1 MRKSHHSLHGL
12 LRQSLLRSV
21 VCMILPV
28 CVLAG
33 LLVVLTQRYG
43 ADIALTTRAS
53 EVRTVLVQD
62 LPDEVWNVVSGRISF
77 EDGRQRMLID
87 SALWELNDML
97 DSAGEDEAQYL
108 NAALRAIRTIDS
120 YVDQMETQMDAGAAV
135 SRNESLYREIHSVGH
150 LAGSMLDRYI
160 ENEIA
165 RMGRFNA
172 RIQHGLG
179 AAALAL
185 IALVGVMIWLT
196 IRASDNL
203 EGAIGASL
211 RQLEQFANRIAAG
224 RFTLDGVEYTLAVND
239 GDNHLHGGPTGFSTR
254 VWQADEVPNGVRF
267 TYHSQDMEEGFP
279 GALTAQVTYSL
290 DGNALVAHYQ
300 ATTDRPTVCNLTN
313 HTYFNLNGHNSG
325 TVLDHT
331 LVLHAAHYTPVVPG
345 SIPTGKIEEVAGTPM
360 DFLYPHT
367 IGQRIDRLFPQLLHC
382 GGYDHNWVL
391 DRKTADGIEPAA
403 TVWEPASGRTIEV
416 LTDQPAMQFYSG
428 NFFDGKAN
436 GKYGKPLR
444 YRESLA
450 LETQKYPDSP
460 NHDNFPST
468 VLRPGEEY
476 TQVCIYRFGVK

>member
-12 LRQSLLRSV
+12 LRRSLLRSV

-120 YVDQMETQMDAGAAV
+120 YVDQLETQMDAGAAV

-224 RFTLDGVEYTLAVND
+224 ELTERVPPTEIDAASADTRSQYN
-239 GDNHLHGGPTGFSTR
+239 GGAAGC
-254 VWQADEVPNGVRF
+254 A
-267 TYHSQDMEEGFP
+267 HS
-279 GALTAQVTYSL
+279 
-290 DGNALVAHYQ
+290 
-300 ATTDRPTVCNLTN
+300 
-313 HTYFNLNGHNSG
+313 
-325 TVLDHT
+325 
-331 LVLHAAHYTPVVPG
+331 
-345 SIPTGKIEEVAGTPM
+345 
-360 DFLYPHT
+360 
-367 IGQRIDRLFPQLLHC
+367 
-382 GGYDHNWVL
+382 
-391 DRKTADGIEPAA
+391 
-403 TVWEPASGRTIEV
+403 
-416 LTDQPAMQFYSG
+416 
-428 NFFDGKAN
+428 
-436 GKYGKPLR
+436 
-444 YRESLA
+444 
-450 LETQKYPDSP
+450 
-460 NHDNFPST
+460 
-468 VLRPGEEY
+468 
-476 TQVCIYRFGVK
+476 

>member
-12 LRQSLLRSV
+12 LRRSLLRSV

-120 YVDQMETQMDAGAAV
+120 YVDQLETQMDAGAAV

-172 RIQHGLG
+172 CIQHGLG

-224 RFTLDGVEYTLAVND
+224 ELTERVPPTEIDELHLLTRDLNTMAEQLGALIHERVEQEKTIKKAELRALQAQITPHFMYNTLETIVWLAEEGRNSEVVEMTMAFTGFLRISLSRGADYITVEREEQHVANYLQIQSVRYGSIMRYTIDIDPALHERYMLKIVLQPLIENAIIHGIFEKPSKCGRLAVAVRREPDGIRITIEDDGVGMDEATLLSNFSPAAP
-239 GDNHLHGGPTGFSTR
+239 GQITATPGGY
-254 VWQADEVPNGVRF
+254 GVRNI
-267 TYHSQDMEEGFP
+267 Q
-279 GALTAQVTYSL
+279 
-290 DGNALVAHYQ
+290 
-300 ATTDRPTVCNLTN
+300 
-313 HTYFNLNGHNSG
+313 
-325 TVLDHT
+325 
-331 LVLHAAHYTPVVPG
+331 
-345 SIPTGKIEEVAGTPM
+345 
-360 DFLYPHT
+360 
-367 IGQRIDRLFPQLLHC
+367 DRLRLAYGEPFGLSCVSRP
-382 GGYDHNWVL
+382 GRGTTVTVYIP
-391 DRKTADGIEPAA
+391 AIEP
-403 TVWEPASGRTIEV
+403 EE
-416 LTDQPAMQFYSG
+416 QPQEG
-428 NFFDGKAN
+428 
-436 GKYGKPLR
+436 
-444 YRESLA
+444 
-450 LETQKYPDSP
+450 
-460 NHDNFPST
+460 
-468 VLRPGEEY
+468 
-476 TQVCIYRFGVK
+476 

>member
-1 MRKSHHSLHGL
+1 M
-12 LRQSLLRSV
+12 
-21 VCMILPV
+21 
-28 CVLAG
+28 
-33 LLVVLTQRYG
+33 
-43 ADIALTTRAS
+43 
-53 EVRTVLVQD
+53 LVQD

-120 YVDQMETQMDAGAAV
+120 YVDQLETQMDAGAAV

-224 RFTLDGVEYTLAVND
+224 ELTERVPPTEIDELHLLTRDLNTMAEQLGALIHERVEQEKTIKKAELRALQAQITPHFMYNTLETIVWLAEEGRNSEVVEMTMAFTGFLRISLSRGADYITVEREEQHVANYLQIQSVRYGSIMRYTIDIDPALHERYMLKIVLQPLIENSISHGIMSRTDKHGSITIVGRVLENTIQLQVIDDGVGMTAQTVEQLNAGKPPEDVESSGSRYGIYNINERIQNYYGCD
-239 GDNHLHGGPTGFSTR
+239 YHLHFESVQGKGTT
-254 VWQADEVPNGVRF
+254 
-267 TYHSQDMEEGFP
+267 
-279 GALTAQVTYSL
+279 VTI
-290 DGNALVAHYQ
+290 
-300 ATTDRPTVCNLTN
+300 
-313 HTYFNLNGHNSG
+313 
-325 TVLDHT
+325 T
-331 LVLHAAHYTPVVPG
+331 LP
-345 SIPTGKIEEVAGTPM
+345 PM
-360 DFLYPHT
+360 
-367 IGQRIDRLFPQLLHC
+367 
-382 GGYDHNWVL
+382 
-391 DRKTADGIEPAA
+391 
-403 TVWEPASGRTIEV
+403 
-416 LTDQPAMQFYSG
+416 
-428 NFFDGKAN
+428 
-436 GKYGKPLR
+436 
-444 YRESLA
+444 
-450 LETQKYPDSP
+450 
-460 NHDNFPST
+460 
-468 VLRPGEEY
+468 
-476 TQVCIYRFGVK
+476 

>member
-87 SALWELNDML
+87 SALHELNDML

-120 YVDQMETQMDAGAAV
+120 YVDQLETQMDAGAAV

-224 RFTLDGVEYTLAVND
+224 ELTERVPPTEIDELHLLTRDLNTMAEQLGALIHERVEQEKTIKKAELRALQAQINPHFLYNTLDALYWRATNEGNDEIAEDILSLSQLFRHVLGQGNAQTDIGNEKELLEEYLHIQKMRFSDHLDYEIHMEEAILSHMIPKLILQPFVENAVVHGFERDGGDCLIRVDGKREGEWIVFTVEDNGVGMSEEQLQD
-239 GDNHLHGGPTGFSTR
+239 I
-254 VWQADEVPNGVRF
+254 WEVPDAKR
-267 TYHSQDMEEGFP
+267 Y
-279 GALTAQVTYSL
+279 A
-290 DGNALVAHYQ
+290 
-300 ATTDRPTVCNLTN
+300 
-313 HTYFNLNGHNSG
+313 
-325 TVLDHT
+325 
-331 LVLHAAHYTPVVPG
+331 
-345 SIPTGKIEEVAGTPM
+345 
-360 DFLYPHT
+360 
-367 IGQRIDRLFPQLLHC
+367 GQRIGRYAIRNVKERLELLY
-382 GGYDHNWVL
+382 G
-391 DRKTADGIEPAA
+391 DGCTLRIESAVGRGTCVTIRIP
-403 TVWEPASGRTIEV
+403 WE
-416 LTDQPAMQFYSG
+416 
-428 NFFDGKAN
+428 
-436 GKYGKPLR
+436 
-444 YRESLA
+444 
-450 LETQKYPDSP
+450 
-460 NHDNFPST
+460 
-468 VLRPGEEY
+468 
-476 TQVCIYRFGVK
+476 

>member
-12 LRQSLLRSV
+12 LRRSLLRSV

-120 YVDQMETQMDAGAAV
+120 YVDQLETQMDAGAAV

-224 RFTLDGVEYTLAVND
+224 ELTERVPPTEIDELHLLTRDLNTMAEQLGALIHERVEQEKTIKKAELRALQAQITPHFMYNTLETICLAGRRGPQQRGRRDDDGVHRLSAHLAQPRR
-239 GDNHLHGGPTGFSTR
+239 GLHHGRARGTARCKLF
-254 VWQADEVPNGVRF
+254 ADSVGAVRQ
-267 TYHSQDMEEGFP
+267 H
-279 GALTAQVTYSL
+279 
-290 DGNALVAHYQ
+290 
-300 ATTDRPTVCNLTN
+300 
-313 HTYFNLNGHNSG
+313 
-325 TVLDHT
+325 
-331 LVLHAAHYTPVVPG
+331 HAV
-345 SIPTGKIEEVAGTPM
+345 
-360 DFLYPHT
+360 
-367 IGQRIDRLFPQLLHC
+367 
-382 GGYDHNWVL
+382 YD
-391 DRKTADGIEPAA
+391 
-403 TVWEPASGRTIEV
+403 
-416 LTDQPAMQFYSG
+416 
-428 NFFDGKAN
+428 
-436 GKYGKPLR
+436 
-444 YRESLA
+444 
-450 LETQKYPDSP
+450 
-460 NHDNFPST
+460 
-468 VLRPGEEY
+468 
-476 TQVCIYRFGVK
+476 

>member
-1 MRKSHHSLHGL
+1 MRKSRHSLHGL

-77 EDGRQRMLID
+77 EEGRQRTLID
-87 SALWELNDML
+87 SSLRELNDML

-120 YVDQMETQMDAGAAV
+120 YVDQLETQMDAGAAV

-165 RMGRFNA
+165 HMGRFNA

-185 IALVGVMIWLT
+185 IALVGVMIWLS
-196 IRASDNL
+196 IRGSNDL
-203 EGAIGASL
+203 EGSIGTSL

-224 RFTLDGVEYTLAVND
+224 ELTERVPPTEIDELHLLTRDLNTMAEQLDALIHERVEQEKTIKKAELRALQAQITPHFMYNTLETIVWLAEEGRNSEVVEMTMAF
-239 GDNHLHGGPTGFSTR
+239 TGFLRISLSR
-254 VWQADEVPNGVRF
+254 GADYITVEREEQHVANYLQIQSVR
-267 TYHSQDMEEGFP
+267 Y
-279 GALTAQVTYSL
+279 
-290 DGNALVAHYQ
+290 
-300 ATTDRPTVCNLTN
+300 
-313 HTYFNLNGHNSG
+313 
-325 TVLDHT
+325 
-331 LVLHAAHYTPVVPG
+331 G
-345 SIPTGKIEEVAGTPM
+345 SIMRYTIDIDPDLHERHMLKIVLQPLVENAIYHGIKRKRGRGQITVIGRKQAGGMYFAVEDNGMGMTPERLAEVQASLQSGAPLDPDGK
-360 DFLYPHT
+360 
-367 IGQRIDRLFPQLLHC
+367 
-382 GGYDHNWVL
+382 GGYGLRNVEQRL
-391 DRKTADGIEPAA
+391 RLYYGC
-403 TVWEPASGRTIEV
+403 GLTIE
-416 LTDQPAMQFYSG
+416 SE
-428 NFFDGKAN
+428 
-436 GKYGKPLR
+436 
-444 YRESLA
+444 YRHGTRISFA
-450 LETQKYPDSP
+450 VPDEQ
-460 NHDNFPST
+460 
-468 VLRPGEEY
+468 EEK
-476 TQVCIYRFGVK
+476 TL

>member
-12 LRQSLLRSV
+12 LRRSLLRSV

-120 YVDQMETQMDAGAAV
+120 YVDQLETQMDAGAAV

-211 RQLEQFANRIAAG
+211 PTEIDELHLLTRDLNTMAEQLDALIHERVEQEKTIKKAELRALQAQITPHFMYNTLETIVWLAEEG
-224 RFTLDGVEYTLAVND
+224 RNSEVVEMTMAF
-239 GDNHLHGGPTGFSTR
+239 TGFLRISLSR
-254 VWQADEVPNGVRF
+254 GADYITVEREEQHVANYLQIQSVR
-267 TYHSQDMEEGFP
+267 Y
-279 GALTAQVTYSL
+279 
-290 DGNALVAHYQ
+290 
-300 ATTDRPTVCNLTN
+300 
-313 HTYFNLNGHNSG
+313 
-325 TVLDHT
+325 
-331 LVLHAAHYTPVVPG
+331 G
-345 SIPTGKIEEVAGTPM
+345 SIMRYTIDIDPALHERYMLKIVLQPLVENAIYHGIKRRRGRGQITVTGRRQAGGMYFAVEDNGMGMTPERLAEVRASLQNGAPL
-360 DFLYPHT
+360 DPD
-367 IGQRIDRLFPQLLHC
+367 GK
-382 GGYDHNWVL
+382 GGYGLRNVEQRL
-391 DRKTADGIEPAA
+391 RLYYGC
-403 TVWEPASGRTIEV
+403 GLTIESEYRHGTRISFTV
-416 LTDQPAMQFYSG
+416 PDEQE
-428 NFFDGKAN
+428 GKT
-436 GKYGKPLR
+436 L
-444 YRESLA
+444 
-450 LETQKYPDSP
+450 
-460 NHDNFPST
+460 
-468 VLRPGEEY
+468 
-476 TQVCIYRFGVK
+476 